1 MVKKDKDNPA
11 NFGAPVVAPGVG
23 IDPVAAKY
31 LQRSPTV
38 QAQQGRSAPPIRRPP
53 PDQHATPVAGGPG
66 PRIPPL
72 TGAPTQ
78 AGLTMSDYAVRRG
91 DPTPI
96 VVPGVDM
103 TPPPGAMGIPAPA
116 ARPFFAAD
124 PPPQAAPVQ
133 APPQMAAPMSRGILQ
148 TDLLPERA
156 KQDPMF
162 QQGMGSEFAVNQP
175 ALAMK
180 YGVIRSGNHVPPQQL
195 STGRPGLSPQTVEG
209 LGAVTRSMEEDHLRE
224 QGPPPARPNVGGT
237 SMDADAKEKKDGL
250 EALDDFDWMRLRA
263 VMGDML
269 GNEEQRVIVEERLEP
284 LDIEEHIMLGYST
297 QEVPIIVHPQTGAK
311 RFFPTFRSTN
321 GQINN
326 GLKLA
331 LVLEAQALKL
341 RGAYL
346 DDKFAMMG
354 ACASTLKINGLPLPE
369 MLDKDGNFNEEM
381 FWAKFNKFIKFS
393 VHTISSLGIHA
404 FWFDMRVRALHVTER
419 VKNG

>member
-11 NFGAPVVAPGVG
+11 TFGAPVVTPGVA

-38 QAQQGRSAPPIRRPP
+38 QGRLGAAPPIRRPAE
-53 PDQHATPVAGGPG
+53 QHAMPVAGGPG

-72 TGAPTQ
+72 IGGPTQ
-78 AGLTMSDYAVRRG
+78 QGLTMSDYAVRRG
-91 DPTPI
+91 EPPPL

-103 TPPPGAMGIPAPA
+103 TPPPGA
-116 ARPFFAAD
+116 RPFFAAD
-124 PPPQAAPVQ
+124 PPPQQQQ
-133 APPQMAAPMSRGILQ
+133 APAQASPPMAAPSMSRGILQ

-156 KQDPMF
+156 KADPMF
-162 QQGMGSEFAVNQP
+162 QQGMGSEFATSQP

-180 YGVIRSGNHVPPQQL
+180 YGVLRNGNLVAPQQL
-195 STGRPGLSPQTVEG
+195 NTGRPGLSPQTVEG
-209 LGAVTRSMEEDHLRE
+209 LGAVTRSIEDTHTRE
-224 QGPPPARPNVGGT
+224 QEPPSPKPAIGGS
-237 SMDADAKEKKDGL
+237 SMDPDAREKKDGL
-250 EALDDFDWMRLRA
+250 ETLDDFDWMRLRA

-284 LDIEEHIMLGYST
+284 LDITEHIMLGFST
-297 QEVPIIVHPQTGAK
+297 QEVPIILDASTREK
-311 RFFPTFRSTN
+311 KFFPTFRSTN

-331 LVLEAQALKL
+331 LVMEAQALKL

-354 ACASTLKINGLPLPE
+354 ACASTLKINGMPLPE

-381 FWAKFNKFIKFS
+381 FWAKFNKFVKFS